1 MGRRCSAILDTGCCR
16 SASGHKVQRPTV
28 APDADGLKQDTG
40 ERLGYK
46 GGACVKIQTN
56 LGKSEVENRLGRLVT
71 GWLRRHR
78 GLERGPKIIS
88 AGLRYATRE
97 RLKRAIARAHQV
109 LPYDYWDFTA

>member
-1 MGRRCSAILDTGCCR
+1 
-16 SASGHKVQRPTV
+16 V
-28 APDADGLKQDTG
+28 APDADGLNRILVKDWG
-40 ERLGYK
+40 IK

-56 LGKSEVENRLGRLVT
+56 RGKSEVENRLGRLVT

-78 GLERGPKIIS
+78 GPERGPKIIS

-109 LPYDYWDFTA
+109 LPYDY